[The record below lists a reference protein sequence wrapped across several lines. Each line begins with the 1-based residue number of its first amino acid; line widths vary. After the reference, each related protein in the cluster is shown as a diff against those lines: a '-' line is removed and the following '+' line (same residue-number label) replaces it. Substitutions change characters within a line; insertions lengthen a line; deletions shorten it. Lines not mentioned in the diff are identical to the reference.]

1 MAPVSGTPVQSVGGT
16 GWGHVW
22 GLHLPLTT
30 APSHHLL
37 SGPDGTQNSFLQAG
51 LHVQR
56 FLECEAVD
64 AFKGL
69 LPLRQQRTGSRL
81 TLSFSV
87 G

>member
-1 MAPVSGTPVQSVGGT
+1 MGTCVG
-16 GWGHVW
+16 V
-22 GLHLPLTT
+22 HLPLTT

-37 SGPDGTQNSFLQAG
+37 SGSDGAQNSFLQSG

-69 LPLRQQRTGSRL
+69 LPLRWQRTGSRL

-87 G
+87 R